1 MIKMSTSDLAKATI
15 FSLMITNLAGCGGS
29 SDSTNPN
36 DSSSASLTNDIA
48 ETSSLA
54 AQENNTAETSRDTQT
69 TTRNTIVD
77 AAIADGRFT
86 TLVTALQATQLDSV
100 LSDTTQTFTVFAPTD
115 DAFNAL
121 AEGTLEALLGEAE
134 LTTLSDILL
143 YHVISGLP
151 EAVPADVALM
161 LASQGEPANMVT
173 MANSDNITLNLQGP
187 EQNLFINDSKVIITD
202 LVTDN
207 GIIHVI
213 DAVLTP
219 PVEIMVDHSSADDA
233 DEEMNNNNAATDD
246 NEVTMNDENQDS
258 GEQSAP
264 IPNSDTDQDSATNS
278 DVVCDSEQNNVRS
291 VDDAIR
297 MEADLSILSSLLS
310 DTGLNETLRNVF
322 TEQTFTVFAPTDTAF
337 ANLLTALGSDAI
349 AAFETEGT
357 AGLIALLGADT
368 VTDILLYHV
377 LGLTAD
383 ASTAVTLVSSSD
395 SADRIV
401 PTLNGDAIQLS
412 LNEED
417 ALFVNRAQVVCTD
430 LGAKN
435 GVVHKVDA
443 VIQFPSNTDIV
454 HVAALKP
461 QISTFNSLIDLTDL
475 GHLLRASNEVTV
487 LAPSD
492 AAFAELDPA
501 TVEFLLSDEG
511 RETLVAIL
519 KQHIIIQQPAA
530 GDVAI
535 PFATALQAD
544 GAQLKT
550 AAGDDVLLTV
560 HVSGS
565 DVVIEGAT
573 VIDPDNIASN
583 GIIHVI
589 DAVIVEVH

>member
-29 SDSTNPN
+29 SESTNPN
-36 DSSSASLTNDIA
+36 DSSSSSLTNDIA
-48 ETSSLA
+48 ETSSLS
-54 AQENNTAETSRDTQT
+54 AQENNTTENSRDTQNAT
-69 TTRNTIVD
+69 SNTIVD

-86 TLVTALQATQLDSV
+86 TLVTALQATQLDNV
-100 LSDTTQTFTVFAPTD
+100 LSDTTKTFTVFAPTD

-121 AEGTLEALLGEAE
+121 TAGTLEALLAEAE
-134 LTTLSDILL
+134 LTTLTDILL
-143 YHVISGLP
+143 YHVINALP
-151 EAVPADVALM
+151 DAVPADVALM

-173 MANSDNITLNLQGP
+173 MANSDNITLNLRGP
-187 EQNLFINDSKVIITD
+187 EQALFVNDSKVIITN

-219 PVEIMVDHSSADDA
+219 PIEIMTGHSSAND
-233 DEEMNNNNAATDD
+233 TDD
-246 NEVTMNDENQDS
+246 EMGSDDEAMGNTEETMDDESQNS
-258 GEQSAP
+258 GEQSET
-264 IPNSDTDQDSATNS
+264 IQNSDADQDGIITSE
-278 DVVCDSEQNNVRS
+278 VVCDSEQNDVRS

-297 MEADLSILSSLLS
+297 TEADLSILSSLLT
-310 DTGLNETLRNVF
+310 DTGLNEALRNVF
-322 TEQTFTVFAPTDTAF
+322 AEQSFTVFAPTDTAF

-349 AAFETEGT
+349 AAFETGGT
-357 AGLIALLGADT
+357 AGLIELLGADT

-383 ASTAVTLVSSSD
+383 ASTAVTLASSND

-454 HVAALKP
+454 HVATLKP

-535 PFATALQAD
+535 PFATALEAD

-550 AAGDDVLLTV
+550 AAGGDVLLTV
-560 HVSGS
+560 HVNGS
-565 DVVIEGAT
+565 EVVIEGAT